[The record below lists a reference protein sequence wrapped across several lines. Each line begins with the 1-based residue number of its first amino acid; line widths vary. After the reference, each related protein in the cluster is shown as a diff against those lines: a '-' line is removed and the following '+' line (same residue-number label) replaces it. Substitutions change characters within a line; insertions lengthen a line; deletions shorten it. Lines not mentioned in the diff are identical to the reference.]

1 MNIGTDMEIDLVSES
16 GETSN
21 YVGREENSKNYSV
34 PIYGN
39 YFKDLIKSMGH
50 SHYKSLPLCF
60 EFHLPQLSGE
70 KVSFI
75 IAYFK

>member
-1 MNIGTDMEIDLVSES
+1 MEIYLVAES

-21 YVGREENSKNYSV
+21 SVGRKENSKNYSV
-34 PIYGN
+34 PISGN

-50 SHYKSLPLCF
+50 TYYKSLALCF
-60 EFHLPQLSGE
+60 EFHLLQLSGE

>member
-1 MNIGTDMEIDLVSES
+1 MNIGTDLEIDLVAES

-21 YVGREENSKNYSV
+21 YVVRKENSKNYSV
-34 PIYGN
+34 PISGK
-39 YFKDLIKSMGH
+39 YFKDLTKSMGH
-50 SHYKSLPLCF
+50 SYYKSLVLCF
-60 EFHLPQLSGE
+60 GFHLPSLSGE